1 MTSFI
6 FMTGI
11 VLCDF
16 ALRQIWTGQAEEPK
30 LWYLYCVCIF
40 RPEADI
46 GRTGAEAGVADSAC
60 V

>member
-1 MTSFI
+1 
-6 FMTGI
+6 MTGI
-11 VLCDF
+11 VLCNF
-16 ALRQIWTGQAEEPK
+16 ALMQTLTGQAEEPK
-30 LWYLYCVCIF
+30 LWYLYCVCIL